1 MSWMG
6 WCTYDFFQDVDLV
19 EKHALLV
26 IVHVALAQHFHRT
39 LGARLSVHAHAH
51 FSEGAYQ
58 IRQKRS

>member
-51 FSEGAYQ
+51 FSESA
-58 IRQKRS
+58 